1 MAEEQMPPKLV
12 VVGLDG
18 SSNAEKAL
26 VWTIALARVLDAE
39 VIPVYALERPFV
51 AYYPL
56 AVAPPVELLQ
66 GWQDEVRGVFE
77 DEWCRPLKESGLP
90 YRPVMEE
97 GRPAAVIAQVA
108 EREGAGLVVVGRRGR
123 GMVARLMLGS
133 VSHELT
139 TNCTVP
145 VTVVADTTA
154 DAA

>member
-1 MAEEQMPPKLV
+1 MAEEQTPPNLI

-26 VWTIALARVLDAE
+26 VWTIALARVLGAE

-66 GWQDEVRGVFE
+66 GWQEEVRNIVE

-90 YRPVMEE
+90 YRPVVEE
-97 GRPAAVIAQVA
+97 GRPATVIAQVA